1 MPENPLVSKDIK
13 TVNVKGDQPWI
24 FTGRTNAVAEAP
36 GFWSFDVTRW
46 LCGKV
51 PDPGKD
57 RGQNEKRVSE
67 GEMAGCHHRC
77 NAYEP
82 EQSRGD
88 AGTGKLGVL
97 QSMWSNRVRHDWV
110 IGWLEDN
117 NLSLS
122 LSLSLYIY
130 IYIYIDT
137 YIYRYRYIYTH
148 RYIYIY
154 IYLYTHTHIYIKFQS
169 VFLSFFNCLGSG
181 LTSPEKQ
188 RTLLSSWRWR
198 TCLALNKGSV
208 VLFVGCL
215 GIYRLCVC
223 VPMHTHTHM
232 HALVVSH
239 SLWPRGLQPA
249 SLLCPWIF

>member
-1 MPENPLVSKDIK
+1 MSTTFLCFNLMGKHAFKFECPFYSHLISCCLFSFLLTKLQGSLESLFLLWLPALLSFQKRNDLFPLLSFHNPL
-13 TVNVKGDQPWI
+13 
-24 FTGRTNAVAEAP
+24 
-36 GFWSFDVTRW
+36 SFVM
-46 LCGKV
+46 LLLKFF
-51 PDPGKD
+51 
-57 RGQNEKRVSE
+57 
-67 GEMAGCHHRC
+67 
-77 NAYEP
+77 
-82 EQSRGD
+82 
-88 AGTGKLGVL
+88 
-97 QSMWSNRVRHDWV
+97 
-110 IGWLEDN
+110 
-117 NLSLS
+117 S

-130 IYIYIDT
+130 IYIDRYR
-137 YIYRYRYIYTH
+137 YRYRYIYTH